1 MKVRASERDVSITY
15 KSLSECSRSSTKSK
29 MKDERGLEMSS
40 FAFNS
45 QFSILNFQLGFVA
58 TIGSFDGVHR
68 GHQCLL
74 SQVRHIAD
82 ERGLRAVAITF
93 GTSPRSVLGRGDCPK
108 LTTADERAT
117 LLRQVGMDEVAVLDF
132 TPQMAAMTARD
143 FMQQVLREQLHVAVL
158 VIGYDHRFGR
168 GRSEGFDDYVRYGQ
182 EMGIEVVRG
191 EACIEGGE
199 PVSSTRIRQLLEEGE
214 VDEAAQLL
222 GYRYTLRGKVVGG
235 YREGR
240 KMGFPT
246 ANIAL
251 DEGQQ
256 TTDKVVDCKLI
267 PADGVYAVWVKIGQ
281 QTTDNGQRTTDKTC
295 AYEPQEKNNFPFS
308 IFHSQLKKGMLNIG
322 YRPTLNKGKER
333 SIEVHI
339 LDFEGD
345 LYGKGI
351 TVEFAH
357 RLREERTF
365 ANTEELTEQLMRDE
379 KMVRELLVA
388 EE

>member
-1 MKVRASERDVSITY
+1 MHNP
-15 KSLSECSRSSTKSK
+15 
-29 MKDERGLEMSS
+29 
-40 FAFNS
+40 AFNS
-45 QFSILNFQLGFVA
+45 QFSILNFQLGSVA

-82 ERGLRAVAITF
+82 ERGLRAMAITF
-93 GTSPRSVLGRGDCPK
+93 GTSPRSVLGRGDCPQ
-108 LTTADERAT
+108 LTTADERTT

-132 TPQMAAMTARD
+132 TPQMAAMTAYD
-143 FMQQVLREQLHVAVL
+143 FMLQVLKEQLHVTVL

-191 EACIEGGE
+191 EACIEDGE

-214 VDEAAQLL
+214 VDEAALLL
-222 GYRYTLRGKVVGG
+222 GYHYALRGKVVGG

-246 ANIAL
+246 ANIRI
-251 DEGQQ
+251 DNGQQ
-256 TTDKVVDCKLI
+256 TTDEVVDCKLI
-267 PADGVYAVWVKIGQ
+267 PADGVYAVYVNAV
-281 QTTDNGQRTTDKTC
+281 DNDN
-295 AYEPQEKNNFPFS
+295 ENEDENFHPGEDSEFRIQNS
-308 IFHSQLKKGMLNIG
+308 KFRHAGMLNIG
-322 YRPTLNKGKER
+322 YRPTLNNGKER

-345 LYGKGI
+345 LYGKDI

-357 RLREERTF
+357 RLREERTY

-379 KMVRELLVA
+379 KKVRELLVA